1 MDEFYKVGIRIEG
14 YWMGIFSRNLIVQN
28 YYALD
33 KKSCLEDMVEFLYKN
48 DVIVSVDDFFKAIME
63 RENLMTTGI
72 GRNVAIPHARS
83 NLVKEIHIAVYVLD
97 NELEFDSVDGEDV
110 KVIFMIAVPEDKKE
124 EYMKV
129 LSGISNFLRV
139 DENREKLF
147 NAKTKDDIYEM
158 LKGIKI

>member
-1 MDEFYKVGIRIEG
+1 MCIEG
-14 YWMGIFSRNLIVQN
+14 YCMGIFSCDLIVQD

-33 KKSCLEDMVEFLYKN
+33 KKSCLEDMVKFLYQN
-48 DVIVSVDDFFKAIME
+48 GVIVSVDDFFKVIME

-97 NELEFDSVDGEDV
+97 NELEFNSVDGEDV
-110 KVIFMIAVPEDKKE
+110 KVIFMIAVPENKKN

-129 LSGISNFLRV
+129 LSGISNFLRI
-139 DENREKLF
+139 DENREKLI
-147 NAKTKDDIYEM
+147 NAKTKNDIFKILE
-158 LKGIKI
+158 GIKI

>member
-1 MDEFYKVGIRIEG
+1 MGEFLKTVICIEG
-14 YWMGIFSRNLIVQN
+14 YYMGIFSRDLIVQN

-33 KKSCLEDMVEFLYKN
+33 KKSCLEEIVEFLYEN
-48 DVIVSVDDFFKAIME
+48 EVIVSADDFFKTIME

-72 GRNVAIPHARS
+72 GRKIAIPHARS
-83 NLVKEIHIAVYVLD
+83 NLVKEINIAVYVLD
-97 NELEFDSVDGEDV
+97 NELEFNSVDGEDV

-147 NAKTKDDIYEM
+147 NAKTKNEIFEI
-158 LKGIKI
+158 LEGIKI

>member
-1 MDEFYKVGIRIEG
+1 MDEFYKVVMCIES
-14 YWMGIFSRNLIVQN
+14 YCMRIFSRNLIVQN

-48 DVIVSVDDFFKAIME
+48 EVIVSVDDFFKAIME

-72 GRNVAIPHARS
+72 GKNVAIPHARS

-147 NAKTKDDIYEM
+147 KAKTKDGIFNI
-158 LKGIKI
+158 LKGMKI

>member
-1 MDEFYKVGIRIEG
+1 MDVFLNAVMHKEG
-14 YWMGIFSRNLIVQN
+14 YCMGIFSRDLIVLN

-33 KKSCLEDMVEFLYKN
+33 KKSCLEEMVEFLFKN
-48 DVIVSVDDFFKAIME
+48 GAIVSVDNFFKAIME

-72 GRNVAIPHARS
+72 GKKVAIPHARS
-83 NLVKEIHIAVYVLD
+83 NLAKEINIAVYVLD
-97 NELEFDSVDGEDV
+97 NELEFNSVDGEDV

-147 NAKTKDDIYEM
+147 KAKTKDEIFKILE
-158 LKGIKI
+158 GIKI

>member
-1 MDEFYKVGIRIEG
+1 MDEFYKVVMCIEG
-14 YWMGIFSRNLIVQN
+14 YCMGIFSRDLIVQD

-33 KKSCLEDMVEFLYKN
+33 KKSCLEEMVEFLYKN
-48 DVIVSVDDFFKAIME
+48 KVIISADDFFKAIME

-72 GRNVAIPHARS
+72 GKNVAIPHARS

-97 NELEFDSVDGEDV
+97 NELEFNSVDGEDV
-110 KVIFMIAVPEDKKE
+110 KVIFMIAVPENKKD

-129 LSGISNFLRV
+129 LSGISNFLRI

-147 NAKTKDDIYEM
+147 NAKTKNDIFKILE
-158 LKGIKI
+158 GIKI

>member
-1 MDEFYKVGIRIEG
+1 MDEFLNAVMHKEG
-14 YWMGIFSRNLIVQN
+14 CYMGIFSRDLIVQN

-33 KKSCLEDMVEFLYKN
+33 KKSCLEEMVEFLFKN
-48 DVIVSVDDFFKAIME
+48 GAIV
-63 RENLMTTGI
+63 
-72 GRNVAIPHARS
+72 ARS
-83 NLVKEIHIAVYVLD
+83 NLVKEINIAVYLLD
-97 NELEFDSVDGEDV
+97 NELEFNSVDGEDV

-129 LSGISNFLRV
+129 LSRISNFLRV

-147 NAKTKDDIYEM
+147 NAKTKDDIFEM

>member
-1 MDEFYKVGIRIEG
+1 MDEFLNVVVCIEG
-14 YWMGIFSRNLIVQN
+14 YCMRIFSRDLIVQN

-33 KKSCLEDMVEFLYKN
+33 KKSCLEEMVEFLYKN
-48 DVIVSVDDFFKAIME
+48 DVIISVDNFFKAIME

-72 GRNVAIPHARS
+72 GRKVAIPHARS

-97 NELEFDSVDGEDV
+97 NELEFDSVDGEAV

-147 NAKTKDDIYEM
+147 MAKAKDDIFKILE
-158 LKGIKI
+158 GIKI

>member
-1 MDEFYKVGIRIEG
+1 MDEFLNAVMHKEG
-14 YWMGIFSRNLIVQN
+14 YCMGIFSRDLIVQN

-33 KKSCLEDMVEFLYKN
+33 KKSCLEEMVEFLFKN
-48 DVIVSVDDFFKAIME
+48 SVIVSVDNFFKAIME

-72 GRNVAIPHARS
+72 GKKVAIPHARS
-83 NLVKEIHIAVYVLD
+83 NLVKEINIAVYLLD
-97 NELEFDSVDGEDV
+97 NELEFNSVDGEDV

-147 NAKTKDDIYEM
+147 NAKTKDDIFEM